1 MNNILSV
8 LDSFTFELY
17 LLYQNNL
24 SPGTKILGLCYYI
37 GKHIFCINVTFFVI
51 L

>member
-17 LLYQNNL
+17 LLYQNNKAREQKFL
-24 SPGTKILGLCYYI
+24 
-37 GKHIFCINVTFFVI
+37 VFVI
-51 L
+51 I

>member
-37 GKHIFCINVTFFVI
+37 GCRFQNEVQRFG